1 MKNMATVYSDGE
13 TAVLQKPHSLNE
25 QELWDSF
32 RNGCEDSYALIYQRY
47 FHTLYSYGL
56 KVCSEREIV
65 KDCIQDLFIH
75 IWKSRERLSTT
86 TSIKFYLFRS
96 LKTRLID
103 SFKFQ
108 QKHFQLSEYDL
119 KQETV
124 CSEEL
129 NIIVAQTSE
138 AQMKRVLLAL
148 DKLTER
154 QKESLKL
161 KFYENLSSEEI
172 GKRMSISVEGVYNLV
187 SKALSNFSKNLSKV

>member
-1 MKNMATVYSDGE
+1 MKDMTIVYSDCE
-13 TAVLQKPHSLNE
+13 TANLQEPHPLND
-25 QELWDSF
+25 QQLWDRF
-32 RNGCEDSYALIYQRY
+32 RNGCEDSYALIYQRH
-47 FHTLYSYGL
+47 FHPLYSYGL

-75 IWKSRERLSTT
+75 IWRNREKLSST
-86 TSIKFYLFRS
+86 TSIKYYLYRS
-96 LKTRLID
+96 LKCRLID

-108 QKHFQLSEYDL
+108 QKHFQLTEYDL
-119 KQETV
+119 NLEAV
-124 CSEEL
+124 CSEEI

-138 AQMKRVLLAL
+138 AQRKRVLLAL
-148 DKLTER
+148 EKLTER

>member
-1 MKNMATVYSDGE
+1 MEDLTIVYPDCE
-13 TAVLQKPHSLNE
+13 TAILQKPHPLTD
-25 QELWDSF
+25 QQLWDSF
-32 RNGCEDSYALIYQRY
+32 RGGCEDSYALIYQRH
-47 FHTLYSYGL
+47 FHALYSYGL
-56 KVCSEREIV
+56 KMCSEREIV

-75 IWKSRERLSTT
+75 IWKNRERLSST
-86 TSIKFYLFRS
+86 TSIKFYLYRS

-108 QKHFQLSEYDL
+108 QKHLQLADYDL
-119 KQETV
+119 ELESV

-129 NIIVAQTSE
+129 NMIVAQTSE
-138 AQMKRVLLAL
+138 AQKKRVLLAL
-148 DKLTER
+148 EKLTER

-161 KFYENLSSEEI
+161 KFYEELSSEEI

>member
-1 MKNMATVYSDGE
+1 MKDLTTVYSDCE
-13 TAVLQKPHSLNE
+13 TAALQKPHPPSE
-25 QELWDSF
+25 QQLWDSF
-32 RNGCEDSYALIYQRY
+32 RNGCEDSYALIYQQY

-65 KDCIQDLFIH
+65 RDCIQDLFIY
-75 IWKSRERLSTT
+75 IWKNREKLSST
-86 TSIKFYLFRS
+86 TSIKFYLYRS

-108 QKHFQLSEYDL
+108 QKHFQLTDYDL
-119 KQETV
+119 ELESV
-124 CSEEL
+124 CSEEI

-138 AQMKRVLLAL
+138 AQQKRVLLAL
-148 DKLTER
+148 EKLTER

-161 KFYENLSSEEI
+161 KFYEELSSEEI

-187 SKALSNFSKNLSKV
+187 SKALSNFGKNLSKV